1 MTAEV
6 MILMNTPQEK
16 ITEARQRGDLYEQN
30 VLGGE
35 LQKLMKDKN
44 VSPIKAIY
52 PILMQ
57 ASEWTSP
64 PYLSCL
70 KSLLGNL
77 TF

>member
-1 MTAEV
+1 
-6 MILMNTPQEK
+6 MNTPQEK

-44 VSPIKAIY
+44 VSPLKAIY

-57 ASEWTSP
+57 ASDWTS
-64 PYLSCL
+64 LSVSVSHHLIINCR
-70 KSLLGNL
+70 KR
-77 TF
+77 